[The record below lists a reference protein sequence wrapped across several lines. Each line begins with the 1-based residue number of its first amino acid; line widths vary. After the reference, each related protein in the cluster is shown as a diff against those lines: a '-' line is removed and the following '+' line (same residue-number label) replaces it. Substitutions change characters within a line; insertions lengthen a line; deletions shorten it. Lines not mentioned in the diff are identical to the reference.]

1 MGALPDRI
9 ADRLSDRRSWWAL
22 LLAVL
27 LAGLAFAMGA
37 PSGTSAP
44 VSLPQS
50 ADAAQ
55 VRELLKTFPG
65 GDLSQGVAVVTRDD
79 GAALTGQDLSAI
91 SSMRERM
98 LAVDRGEATKNA
110 PPAGPTVVPAPD
122 RKAAIAFVPF
132 DSSVTGFPLV
142 DAVKEVRE
150 AANNGLP
157 QDLRVE
163 LTGGPGFG
171 ADIANSFAGA
181 DLRLILIT
189 ALVVAV
195 LLLITYRSPILWL
208 VPLIVVA
215 LADRVASIVSGRVVE
230 ALGLVSDGSTSGIT
244 SVLVFG
250 AGTNYALLLVS
261 RYREELHRET
271 DHRAALRTAVRHAG
285 PAVLASNLTVVLA
298 LGALLFAV
306 LPSNRVLGLSSAVG
320 LLVALVFVMLM
331 LPPALALF
339 GRKLFWPFV
348 PKVGDGHDE
357 QRGAWHRVAS
367 AVSAKPWLCGG
378 VGVLVL
384 VLCALGLINV
394 KVGLSQTEQFRVSAE
409 SVDGARTIGEHYPA
423 GEANPTRVVARTASA
438 GPVQEILKGV
448 DGVRS
453 VRPTGTSSDGLTSW
467 SVVLAAPPGTDA
479 ATGTIRAV
487 RDALSGMP
495 EAQALVGGADAE
507 ALDQA
512 DGASRDLKVVVPLI
526 LLVVFVV
533 LIALLRAVV
542 APLLLM
548 AATVLSALAAIG
560 AGSWISDHIA
570 GFPALDDGVPL
581 FAFLFLV
588 ALGVDYTIFLVTR
601 AREEN
606 VTHETR
612 EAMVR
617 AVSAT
622 GAVITSAGVVLA
634 AVFAVLGVLPLIV
647 LTQLG
652 IVVGLGILLDTFL
665 VRTVVIPALWS
676 LVGAK
681 VWWPSALG

>member
-9 ADRLSDRRSWWAL
+9 AERLSGRRSWWAL

-37 PSGTSAP
+37 PSSTSAP
-44 VSLPQS
+44 VSLPKS
-50 ADAAQ
+50 ADSAQ
-55 VRELLKTFPG
+55 VRELLKTFPS
-65 GDLSQGVAVVTRDD
+65 GDLSQGVAVVTRRD

-150 AANNGLP
+150 TAKNVLP
-157 QDLRVE
+157 QGLRVE

-348 PKVGDGHDE
+348 PKVSDGHDE
-357 QRGAWHRVAS
+357 QQGAWHRVAS
-367 AVSAKPWLCGG
+367 AVSAKPWLYGG

-384 VLCALGLINV
+384 VLCSLGLINV
-394 KVGLSQTEQFRVSAE
+394 KVGLSQTEQFRVTAE

-423 GEANPTRVVARTASA
+423 GEANPTRVVARTAAA

-453 VRPTGTSSDGLTSW
+453 VRPAGTSSDGLTSW

-487 RDALSGMP
+487 RDALRAVP
-495 EAQALVGGADAE
+495 DAQALVGGADAE

-512 DGASRDLKVVVPLI
+512 DGASRDLKVVAPLI

-548 AATVLSALAAIG
+548 ASTVLSALAAIG

-606 VTHETR
+606 VTHDTR
-612 EAMVR
+612 ESMVR